1 MKKGVSARGG
11 AGLKGLTAVA
21 EDVPKIRPTY
31 SQTEYHG
38 KVWGITMGG
47 LGTEKA
53 ECPTRPWIMLT
64 TP

>member
-11 AGLKGLTAVA
+11 AGLKGLTAVV

-38 KVWGITMGG
+38 KVWG
-47 LGTEKA
+47 A
-53 ECPTRPWIMLT
+53 VPWVDWALKRQSA
-64 TP
+64 P